1 MIKKVKNESKIKLRV
16 GDTVIVTTGTEKGKK
31 GKIIKVLRADNKVVV
46 QGVNVRTRH
55 VKPRKQGQ
63 ESGILKIEAPINVS
77 KVSYFCEKCAKG
89 VKLGVNVSEDGKRTR
104 VCRKCHTEIK

>member
-1 MIKKVKNESKIKLRV
+1 MNT
-16 GDTVIVTTGTEKGKK
+16 DN
-31 GKIIKVLRADNKVVV
+31 VLRCNGCNHPAQMVRECVVE
-46 QGVNVRTRH
+46 GINVRTRH

-89 VKLGVNVSEDGKRTR
+89 VKLGVNVSEDGKKTR